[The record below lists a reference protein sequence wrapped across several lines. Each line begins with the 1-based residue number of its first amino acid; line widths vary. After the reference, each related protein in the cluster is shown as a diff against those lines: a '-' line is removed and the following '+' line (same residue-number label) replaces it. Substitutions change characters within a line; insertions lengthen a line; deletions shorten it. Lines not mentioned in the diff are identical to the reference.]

1 MNTFTPFAIL
11 SASRADTVSTNPDR
25 NNLLSAQLRARD
37 YDFAP
42 VTGCYQGKEEES
54 FIALL
59 DQDGAGFYELCRLAR
74 RWGQESILHVDANRH
89 AVLHFINQEIG
100 GPDTNSQTQSLGIW
114 RPVTEAVA
122 RALDA
127 WTFNPATNLY
137 YTTGIPL

>member
-25 NNLLSAQLRARD
+25 NNLLSAQLKARG

-42 VTGCYQGKEEES
+42 VTGCYQGKEEAA

-59 DQDGAGFYELCRLAR
+59 DSSGPDFPELCRLAR
-74 RWGQESILHVDANRH
+74 RWGQESILHVDANRY
-89 AVLHFINQEIG
+89 AVLHFINRETG
-100 GPDTNSQTQSLGIW
+100 GPDANGQTQSLGTW